1 MRRYNQIL
9 YADQTR
15 SEEKFYGVDHA
26 PCPGRNFGDTNADAR
41 SVPVANLHVLTCAG
55 TQSLSPDL
63 TPRRFLRVLPR
74 LALRFGL
81 SIQCT
86 VLCFAVEQCFTAATS
101 VGKGMLLF
109 LPRNH
114 RARTV
119 ARYRRPRC
127 SFQSL

>member
-63 TPRRFLRVLPR
+63 TPRRFFTSATAPGSAFWPLHTVYGIMFRCRAVLYSR
-74 LALRFGL
+74 DIGR
-81 SIQCT
+81 
-86 VLCFAVEQCFTAATS
+86 
-101 VGKGMLLF
+101 
-109 LPRNH
+109 
-114 RARTV
+114 
-119 ARYRRPRC
+119 
-127 SFQSL
+127 